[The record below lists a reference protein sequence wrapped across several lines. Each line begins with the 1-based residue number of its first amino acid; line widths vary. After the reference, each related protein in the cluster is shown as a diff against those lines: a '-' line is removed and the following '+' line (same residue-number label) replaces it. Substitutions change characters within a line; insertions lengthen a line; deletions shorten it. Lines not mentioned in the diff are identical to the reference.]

1 MDGWKVLGGAAIG
14 IVVVIALPIA
24 GSVGTIT
31 LLGTSIAAG
40 VGAVTG
46 GIVDY
51 FDKSEEA
58 AKSQGKADGVAETEA
73 KYNKEFENL
82 KAALKTRTD
91 DDKRYFDLVL
101 ALHAVGFACAGYRGN
116 VSPAKR
122 LEIDEFISGA
132 ATVVLPDRVR
142 SEIAQIAHT
151 PPDIATAYAL
161 ARNAAPDHMHLF
173 EDVIEIASQSDDPS
187 QPSEHEFKSAWAQLR
202 AA

>member
-1 MDGWKVLGGAAIG
+1 MDGWKIFGGAAFG

-24 GSVGTIT
+24 GPIGAIT
-31 LLGTSIAAG
+31 FTGASIAAVLGGATG
-40 VGAVTG
+40 V
-46 GIVDY
+46 IVDY
-51 FDKSEEA
+51 FDDSEEA
-58 AKSQGKADGVAETEA
+58 SKAQGKAEGKAETEA
-73 KYNKEFENL
+73 KYKNDFESMEAAF
-82 KAALKTRTD
+82 KARAN

-132 ATVVLPDRVR
+132 ATVALPDRVR

-161 ARNAAPDHMHLF
+161 ARKAAPDHMHLF
-173 EDVIEIASQSDDPS
+173 EDVIEIASQSDEPD

-202 AA
+202 RA